1 MTAAVRHLPF
11 GLARIVPPNL
21 LGFAVING
29 FTFAC
34 DLGLLTA
41 LHGGLRW
48 PVAVSIT
55 LSYAVASSLSYLLNR
70 TFNFHS
76 HAAIGRQ
83 VVTYI
88 AVIAVNSWPGFS
100 ASAPGWPRSGS
111 ATSSPGSSRACA
123 KRSTCTPPC
132 AGWCS
137 ATPGGAPALKT
148 APVQK
153 AGRSGQV
160 LDDHVHGV
168 AAGERLRGAAAGL
181 ASLRPRAGPGHLGL
195 AGPDDEDCP

>member
-1 MTAAVRHLPF
+1 MTAAVRRLPF
-11 GLARIVPPNL
+11 GLARIAPPNL

-55 LSYAVASSLSYLLNR
+55 LSYAAASSLSYLLNR

-88 AVIAVNSWPGFS
+88 AVIAVNYLAWILGRRRRAGRAWRQLPARPGHRG
-100 ASAPGWPRSGS
+100 PVRSGLHVRRH
-111 ATSSPGSSRACA
+111 ALAGVPRHQAGLRSRA
-123 KRSTCTPPC
+123 
-132 AGWCS
+132 
-137 ATPGGAPALKT
+137 
-148 APVQK
+148 
-153 AGRSGQV
+153 
-160 LDDHVHGV
+160 
-168 AAGERLRGAAAGL
+168 
-181 ASLRPRAGPGHLGL
+181 
-195 AGPDDEDCP
+195 